1 MMAKRLKVVCILGP
15 TCTGKSD
22 LALWLAPKI
31 GGEIVNSDSMQAYKH
46 FDIGTAKP
54 DAAARTQTRHHL
66 IDVIEADEAFHAA
79 SFQTM
84 ADEAIREITARGGV
98 PLVVGGTGLY
108 LRVLFHGI
116 FEAPS
121 DADLRDK
128 LKSRYREDPVAT
140 YGDLERLDP
149 PYARSISPHDRA
161 RVVRALEICR
171 LSGTSMSELCLA
183 HGFRDERYDVCKIGL
198 RRERAELYERIER
211 RIDLM
216 LSRGWMEEVQGLL
229 RRWPLSVRP
238 FRGIG
243 YREIALCLTGCIGH
257 EEMVRRIKI
266 STRRYAKRQFTWF
279 AKEKDIKWHRYPEDG
294 DAILEKIGDFL
305 S

>member
-1 MMAKRLKVVCILGP
+1 
-15 TCTGKSD
+15 
-22 LALWLAPKI
+22 
-31 GGEIVNSDSMQAYKH
+31 
-46 FDIGTAKP
+46 
-54 DAAARTQTRHHL
+54 
-66 IDVIEADEAFHAA
+66 
-79 SFQTM
+79 M
-84 ADEAIREITARGGV
+84 ADEAIRDITARGSV

-149 PYARSISPHDRA
+149 AYARSISPHDRA
-161 RVVRALEICR
+161 RVVRALEIYL
-171 LSGTSMSELCLA
+171 LSGISMSERRLA
-183 HGFRDERYDVCKIGL
+183 HGFRDERYDACKIGL

-216 LSRGWMEEVQGLL
+216 LGRGWMEEVQGLL
-229 RRWPLSVRP
+229 RRWPLGARP
-238 FRGIG
+238 FQGIG
-243 YREIALCLTGCIGH
+243 YREIALCLTGSIGH
-257 EEMVRRIKI
+257 EEMARRIKI
-266 STRRYAKRQFTWF
+266 STRRYAKRQLTWF
-279 AKEKDIKWHRYPEDG
+279 AKEKGIKWHRYPEEG
-294 DAILEKIGDFL
+294 DAILERVGDFL